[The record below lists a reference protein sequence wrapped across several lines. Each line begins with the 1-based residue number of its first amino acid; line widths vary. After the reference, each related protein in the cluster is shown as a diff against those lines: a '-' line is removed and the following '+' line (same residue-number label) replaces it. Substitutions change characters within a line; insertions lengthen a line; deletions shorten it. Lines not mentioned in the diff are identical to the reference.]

1 MAWLRVVVI
10 EDNVDDAE
18 LIVRQLKVS
27 GYEFEWQRVET
38 SAEFTEALTAGPDL
52 ILADYTLPA
61 FDAVQALR
69 ITLEGG
75 SDAPFIV
82 VSGAIGEDTAVAIMR
97 MGAADYVLKDRLAR
111 LGPAVDNALRD
122 RALRREEHAI
132 AAALDDRVRQLILL
146 QDATASLAVT
156 VDPPTVVRTVLRTA
170 SQLVD
175 RARLGGGGSWYLV
188 PGDGGFL
195 AHDELSLTYGRKG
208 MLIAETPTL
217 LEAVT
222 CLRPATTLE
231 PPAPSM
237 GTRTGALQR
246 WWTYVPV
253 VVEGRVDG
261 VIGVEH
267 VQPDRTATAVSTPV
281 VNLAGIAGLALNNA
295 AILEREKALAG
306 LLQNLVAHLAG
317 VAERTDLD
325 AALHD
330 ATQAAQRL
338 TGAQYVFA
346 ILLTP
351 DGSVVER
358 HAQQGIS
365 PGQAAAMGGPPTCGG
380 IVDRLMEAREPVR
393 IDDVETSLGF
403 EGWPEHHPR
412 IGTLLAVP
420 LSVAGQRLGVLA
432 VADPPRGT
440 FAARDVTVVQGLAAL
455 LSLAVDNARLCQGA
469 SPLRVMAGGR

>member
-27 GYEFEWQRVET
+27 GYEFDWQRVET
-38 SAEFTEALTAGPDL
+38 SAAFSEAMSSGPDL
-52 ILADYTLPA
+52 ILADYRLPA

-69 ITLEGG
+69 IAREAG

-82 VSGAIGEDTAVAIMR
+82 VSGAIGEDTAVAMMR

-122 RALRREEHAI
+122 RALRREEHAS

-156 VDPPTVVRTVLRTA
+156 FDPATVVRTVLRTA

-175 RARLGGGGSWYLV
+175 RARLGGGGTWYLV
-188 PGDGGFL
+188 PEDGGFL

-208 MLIAETPTL
+208 TAVSETPTL
-217 LEAVT
+217 REAVGN
-222 CLRPATTLE
+222 LRPATTLE
-231 PPAPSM
+231 PPAASM
-237 GTRTGALQR
+237 ATRAADAPR

-253 VVEGRVDG
+253 LVEGKVDG
-261 VIGVEH
+261 IIAVEH
-267 VQPDRTATAVSTPV
+267 EQPGRTAASMSTPV

-295 AILEREKALAG
+295 AIHEREKGVAK
-306 LLQNLVAHLAG
+306 LLHNLVGHLVG
-317 VAERTDLD
+317 LSGRTGLD

-338 TGAQYVFA
+338 TEAQYAFA
-346 ILLTP
+346 ILLAP
-351 DGSVVER
+351 DGSGVEHR
-358 HAQQGIS
+358 VQQGIS
-365 PGQAAAMGGPPTCGG
+365 PGQAAAIDGPPTCGG
-380 IVDRLMEAREPVR
+380 VLDRLAEAHETVR
-393 IDDVETSLGF
+393 IDDVETSIWFL
-403 EGWPEHHPR
+403 GWPEHHPHIR
-412 IGTLLAVP
+412 TLVGVP
-420 LSVAGQRLGVLA
+420 LSVAGRQLGVLA
-432 VADPPRGT
+432 IADPPQRAFT
-440 FAARDVTVVQGLAAL
+440 PRDVMLVEGLASQ
-455 LSLAVDNARLCQGA
+455 LSLIVDNARLREIP
-469 SPLRVMAGGR
+469 SPLRAIAGGA